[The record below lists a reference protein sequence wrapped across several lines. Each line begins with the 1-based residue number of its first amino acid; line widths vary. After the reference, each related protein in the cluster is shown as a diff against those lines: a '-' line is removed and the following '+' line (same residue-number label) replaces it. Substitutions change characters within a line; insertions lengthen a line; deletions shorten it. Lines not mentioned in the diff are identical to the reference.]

1 VSWVRSAACR
11 LALPVALLGVLGS
24 AGSAGPTRAT
34 TGLGSAGSGSSGPG
48 TVVSSGPAGG
58 GAGVSG
64 PPKGAPAE
72 QTHPAV
78 VPRSGSAQTR
88 FTVRLRLASAPG
100 HVGVV
105 ATDYR
110 LLLTAPHP
118 PHARCR
124 PARPPASIQSGVKG
138 QIVGVGLSVPSRGW
152 CAGRYRLTVFL
163 QRGPYC
169 QASVAGAPPP
179 PCPEFASQDVDVG
192 EADFIVRPG
201 S

>member
-1 VSWVRSAACR
+1 M
-11 LALPVALLGVLGS
+11 
-24 AGSAGPTRAT
+24 
-34 TGLGSAGSGSSGPG
+34 GPG
-48 TVVSSGPAGG
+48 PAVGG
-58 GAGVSG
+58 GGVSG

-88 FTVRLRLASAPG
+88 FTVRLTLASAPG

-110 LLLTAPHP
+110 LQVFAPHAPHP
-118 PHARCR
+118 SIGRCR
-124 PARPPASIQSGVKG
+124 PARPPASIESGVKG
-138 QIVGVGLSVPSRGW
+138 QVVRVGLAAPARGW
-152 CAGRYRLTVFL
+152 CAGRYRLSVFL

-169 QASVAGAPPP
+169 RAPVAGAPPA
-179 PCPEFASQDVDVG
+179 PCPEFASQDLDVG
-192 EADFIVRPG
+192 EADFVVRPG